1 MVEIVSLLVE
11 KDIPNKEI
19 ILLCPPPSVKTC
31 LRKHMLLFPHKIEK
45 MGIRNGLF
53 CYKSWTEN
61 SLQHQQ
67 LIFIEVK
74 TNQEEKKKMADI
86 PTTIL
91 VKTTDPENFPM
102 ESLMVVLNSIF
113 K

>member
-1 MVEIVSLLVE
+1 MVYFAI
-11 KDIPNKEI
+11 KAGQR
-19 ILLCPPPSVKTC
+19 TQ
-31 LRKHMLLFPHKIEK
+31 
-45 MGIRNGLF
+45 
-53 CYKSWTEN
+53 
-61 SLQHQQ
+61 LQHQQ
-67 LIFIEVK
+67 LIFIKVI
-74 TNQEEKKKMADI
+74 TKKPRKGKMADI